1 MEMVVAAKKF
11 KQLTKTW
18 ENLTHVKE
26 QNSTYH
32 VWAWAASLWIDPIH
46 HHSIPDITDW

>member
-32 VWAWAASLWIDPIH
+32 VWAWAASLGIDPIH